1 MVTDAAELQELKD
14 QIFWQERDLRKM
26 REEISNQQED
36 ITKLKGTIELLEL
49 RIRRIQE
56 EYY

>member
-1 MVTDAAELQELKD
+1 MTNELQELKD

-26 REEISNQQED
+26 REEIKNHQED

>member
-1 MVTDAAELQELKD
+1 MTAELQELKD

-26 REEISNQQED
+26 KEEINNQQED

>member
-1 MVTDAAELQELKD
+1 MTDELQELKD

-26 REEISNQQED
+26 REEINNHQED

-56 EYY
+56 ECYFL

>member
-1 MVTDAAELQELKD
+1 MTNELQELKD

-26 REEISNQQED
+26 REEINSQQDD